1 MREFRAIY
9 SAPCRADRLGKISYV
24 DGRVNVRVPL
34 VSAQTGEAMLDP
46 FSDGPAYRACLAGIG
61 GVDIHHGHAGTLRL
75 VGDKVLQLAKGPAM
89 QPRPDPLAGL
99 DVGAD
104 MGQVFHADL
113 AGAGTDG
120 FGDDGLA
127 DCVVDRFDM
136 PLLAPGDSAQLTPGC
151 ATAVGLETAAMG
163 KVLVALMPQ
172 SSAAEHLA
180 SAGGAEIVLAHIDPE
195 NAAANRQGIRQ
206 IEDEIEIPN
215 TFSDNEPGFLRQAVR
230 EQLKLMLAADERNNF
245 PPAQS
250 EQGNPAALDRISALV
265 EIDRRGP
272 ECNDLNRLVLVDAPV
287 GGQSAVSVGDA
298 MDRLAHHLTAQSRK
312 LFAHRVIDQVVQ
324 GDTVPAKMFKHCRND
339 GVARA
344 GKIQC
349 QRGKRLGLLAR
360 CQQLQGCGAMD
371 HIGSVLQ
378 NRPAENVATQP
389 KAAAS
394 SMSAPFTP
402 RPEDRGFSEQI

>member
-1 MREFRAIY
+1 MREFRTIY
-9 SAPCRADRLGKISYV
+9 RAPCRADRPGKISYV

-46 FSDGPAYRACLAGIG
+46 FSDGSAYRACLAGIG
-61 GVDIHHGHAGTLRL
+61 GVDIHHGQAGALRL

-136 PLLAPGDSAQLTPGC
+136 PLLAPGDSAQLTSGC
-151 ATAVGLETAAMG
+151 ATAVGLETTAMG
-163 KVLVALMPQ
+163 KVLIALMPEL
-172 SSAAEHLA
+172 SAAEYLA
-180 SAGGAEIVLAHIDPE
+180 SAGSAKIILAHIDPE
-195 NAAANRQGIRQ
+195 NAAANRRGTRQ
-206 IEDEIEIPN
+206 IENEIEIPN
-215 TFSDNEPGFLRQAVR
+215 TFSDNEPGFFRQALG
-230 EQLKLMLAADERNNF
+230 EQLKLMLAAYERNNF
-245 PPAQS
+245 PPARS
-250 EQGNPAALDRISALV
+250 EQGNPAAPDRVSALV

-272 ECNDLNRLVLVDAPV
+272 ECQNRNRLVLVDALA
-287 GGQSAVSVGDA
+287 GFQSAVSVSDA
-298 MDRLAHHLTAQSRK
+298 MDRLTRHLTAQSRK

-324 GDTVPAKMFKHCRND
+324 GDTVPATMFNDCRND
-339 GVARA
+339 GVAGA

-349 QRGKRLGLLAR
+349 QCGKRRRLIGC
-360 CQQLQGCGAMD
+360 CQQFQGCGAMD
-371 HIGSVLQ
+371 HMGSVLQ
-378 NRPAENVATQP
+378 NRPAEIVATQR
-389 KAAAS
+389 KAATS
-394 SMSAPFTP
+394 SMSVPFTP
-402 RPEDRGFSEQI
+402 RPEGRGFSEQI